1 MGIVVGGNIPEKGQK
16 GKEEEKDKH
25 ITIGTMDH
33 IEGEFFLEEI
43 ARVIRGEL
51 RMDRNRY

>member
-33 IEGEFFLEEI
+33 IEGEIF
-43 ARVIRGEL
+43 
-51 RMDRNRY
+51 